1 MQRVTSSSYSDHK
14 QERIVN
20 QTSSYVLEHFRE
32 KDINT
37 SSSVAQITSLSPSS
51 LRLPIQ
57 SISNQTLFQVFTCL
71 IIKMVSFRNIV
82 LAAAACAAPALA
94 ALTPAQVVSN
104 IQMVTQKSQALQAP
118 AQSITI
124 INGPLIIIGQG
135 PFPQIIAGF
144 TDIVSTVTTSIAQ
157 MQGDAPV
164 TNKADADAIYDAF
177 REVRHLSTFP

>member
-1 MQRVTSSSYSDHK
+1 
-14 QERIVN
+14 
-20 QTSSYVLEHFRE
+20 
-32 KDINT
+32 
-37 SSSVAQITSLSPSS
+37 
-51 LRLPIQ
+51 
-57 SISNQTLFQVFTCL
+57 
-71 IIKMVSFRNIV
+71 MVSFRNIV